1 MKECET
7 NQKSNKVLSAPSEE
21 RITAFVH
28 STCLLEELY
37 KFALTNQKHY
47 TDVGSYTP
55 SIQNFCGPS
64 SGLIS
69 WENQW
74 WCREMTPVFNNF

>member
-28 STCLLEELY
+28 STCLLEGLY
-37 KFALTNQKHY
+37 TFASTNQKHY
-47 TDVGSYTP
+47 TDLGSYAS
-55 SIQNFCGPS
+55 SI
-64 SGLIS
+64 
-69 WENQW
+69 
-74 WCREMTPVFNNF
+74 

>member
-47 TDVGSYTP
+47 TDVGSYAS
-55 SIQNFCGPS
+55 SI
-64 SGLIS
+64 
-69 WENQW
+69 
-74 WCREMTPVFNNF
+74 

>member
-1 MKECET
+1 MQTPLKECET
-7 NQKSNKVLSAPSEE
+7 NQKSNKVLSASGEE

-47 TDVGSYTP
+47 TDVVVTHHQYKIFAVLPQASFPGET
-55 SIQNFCGPS
+55 
-64 SGLIS
+64 SGG
-69 WENQW
+69 
-74 WCREMTPVFNNF
+74 VGK